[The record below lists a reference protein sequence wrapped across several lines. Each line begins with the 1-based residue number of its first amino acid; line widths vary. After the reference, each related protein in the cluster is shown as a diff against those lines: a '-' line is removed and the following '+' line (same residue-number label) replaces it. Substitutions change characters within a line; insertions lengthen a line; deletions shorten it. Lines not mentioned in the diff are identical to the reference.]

1 MTTFLKFILILLCFL
16 TPIKFYSQN
25 KEQAIAEIW
34 TQYYNTIKLSDKS
47 EINSDIAYRFTGK
60 INNYKFFLI
69 RTSYAYK
76 INRIKLSLGGAYAN
90 SFSNKE
96 LTNKEIRIYQE
107 ILHTTH
113 FLANRIRIEQQF
125 FNPFTDSYT
134 LRLRYRFLFNFNLKN
149 KKLFLNIGNEFFVN
163 SKSNIDSFYFSQNRI
178 LIGLNYKINP
188 TNSFSLTYNLQSDN
202 DLNYKNIL
210 WLGYKTTL
218 NLKKQTQ

>member
-16 TPIKFYSQN
+16 TPIKFYAQN

-34 TQYYNTIKLSDKS
+34 TQYYNT
-47 EINSDIAYRFTGK
+47 
-60 INNYKFFLI
+60 
-69 RTSYAYK
+69 
-76 INRIKLSLGGAYAN
+76 IKLSLGGAYAN

-125 FNPFTDSYT
+125 FNPSTGSYT

-149 KKLFLNIGNEFFVN
+149 K
-163 SKSNIDSFYFSQNRI
+163 
-178 LIGLNYKINP
+178 NY
-188 TNSFSLTYNLQSDN
+188 S
-202 DLNYKNIL
+202 
-210 WLGYKTTL
+210 
-218 NLKKQTQ
+218 

>member
-16 TPIKFYSQN
+16 TTIKFYAQN
-25 KEQAIAEIW
+25 KEQAITEVW

-47 EINSDIAYRFTGK
+47 DINSDIAYRFTEK

-69 RTSYAYK
+69 RTSYTYK

-125 FNPFTDSYT
+125 FNPSTDSYT

-178 LIGLNYKINP
+178 LIGLNYKINS

-210 WLGYKTTL
+210 WLRYKTTL

>member
-1 MTTFLKFILILLCFL
+1 LTTFLKFILILLCFL
-16 TPIKFYSQN
+16 TTIKFYAQN
-25 KEQAIAEIW
+25 KEQAITEVW

-47 EINSDIAYRFTGK
+47 DINSDIAYRFTEK

-69 RTSYAYK
+69 RTSYTYK

-90 SFSNKE
+90 NFSNKE

-125 FNPFTDSYT
+125 FNPSIDSYT
-134 LRLRYRFLFNFNLKN
+134 VRLRHRFLFNFNLKN

-163 SKSNIDSFYFSQNRI
+163 SKNDIFSFYFSQNRI
-178 LIGLNYKINP
+178 LIGLNYKINS

-202 DLNYKNIL
+202 SLNYKNIL

-218 NLKKQTQ
+218 NLKK

>member
-1 MTTFLKFILILLCFL
+1 MTTFFKFILILLCFL
-16 TPIKFYSQN
+16 TSIKFYSQN
-25 KEQAIAEIW
+25 KEQPISEIW

-69 RTSYAYK
+69 RTSYAYQV
-76 INRIKLSLGGAYAN
+76 NRIKLSLGGAYTN

-107 ILHTTH
+107 ILHDNH
-113 FLANRIRIEQQF
+113 FLVNRIRIEEQF
-125 FNPFTDSYT
+125 FNPSTDNYII
-134 LRLRYRFLFNFNLKN
+134 RLRYRFLFNFNLKN
-149 KKLFLNIGNEFFVN
+149 KKLFLKIGNEFFIS
-163 SKSNIDSFYFSQNRI
+163 SKNNINSFYFSQNRI

-188 TNSFSLTYNLQSDN
+188 TNSISLTYNLQSDN

-218 NLKKQTQ
+218 NLKK

>member
-1 MTTFLKFILILLCFL
+1 MTTFLKFILILLYFL
-16 TPIKFYSQN
+16 TTIKFYAQN

-69 RTSYAYK
+69 RTSYAYQV
-76 INRIKLSLGGAYAN
+76 NRIKLSLGGAYAN

-107 ILHTTH
+107 ILHTIH
-113 FLANRIRIEQQF
+113 FLANRIRIEEQF
-125 FNPFTDSYT
+125 FNPSIDDCTI
-134 LRLRYRFLFNFNLKN
+134 RLRYRFLFNFNLKN

-178 LIGLNYKINP
+178 LIGLNYKIDS
-188 TNSFSLTYNLQSDN
+188 TNRFSLTYNLQSDN
-202 DLNYKNIL
+202 KLNYKNIL

-218 NLKKQTQ
+218 NLKK

>member
-1 MTTFLKFILILLCFL
+1 MTTFLKFILILLYFL
-16 TPIKFYSQN
+16 TTIKFYAQN

-69 RTSYAYK
+69 RTSYAYQV
-76 INRIKLSLGGAYAN
+76 NRIKLSLGGAYAN

-113 FLANRIRIEQQF
+113 FLANRIRIEEQF
-125 FNPFTDSYT
+125 FNPSIDDCTI
-134 LRLRYRFLFNFNLKN
+134 RLRYRFLFNFNLKN

-178 LIGLNYKINP
+178 LVGLNYKVDS
-188 TNSFSLTYNLQSDN
+188 TNRFSLTYILQSDN
-202 DLNYKNIL
+202 KLNYKNIL

-218 NLKKQTQ
+218 NLKK

>member
-1 MTTFLKFILILLCFL
+1 LTTFLKFILILLCFL
-16 TPIKFYSQN
+16 TTIKFYAQN
-25 KEQAIAEIW
+25 KEQAITEVW

-47 EINSDIAYRFTGK
+47 DINSDIAYRFTEK

-69 RTSYAYK
+69 RTSYTYK

-125 FNPFTDSYT
+125 FNPSTDSYT

-178 LIGLNYKINP
+178 LIGLNYKINS

-210 WLGYKTTL
+210 WLRYKTTL

>member
-16 TPIKFYSQN
+16 TSIKFYSQN
-25 KEQAIAEIW
+25 LEQPISEIW

-47 EINSDIAYRFTGK
+47 EINSDLAYRFTEK

-76 INRIKLSLGGAYAN
+76 INRIKLSLGSAYTN

-96 LTNKEIRIYQE
+96 LTKKEIRIYQE

-113 FLANRIRIEQQF
+113 FLANRIRIEEQF
-125 FNPFTDSYT
+125 FYPSTDNFTI
-134 LRLRYRFLFNFNLKN
+134 RLRYRFLFNFNLKN
-149 KKLFLNIGNEFFVN
+149 KKLFLNIGNELFIN
-163 SKSNIDSFYFSQNRI
+163 SKNNIDSFYFSQNRI
-178 LIGLNYKINP
+178 LIGLNYKINS
-188 TNSFSLTYNLQSDN
+188 TNSFSLTYNLQSDH

-218 NLKKQTQ
+218 NLKK

>member
-1 MTTFLKFILILLCFL
+1 LTTFLKFILILLCFL
-16 TPIKFYSQN
+16 TTIKFYAQN
-25 KEQAIAEIW
+25 KEQAITEVW

-47 EINSDIAYRFTGK
+47 DINSDIAYRFTEK

-69 RTSYAYK
+69 RTSYTYK

-90 SFSNKE
+90 NFSNKE

-125 FNPFTDSYT
+125 FNPSIDSYT
-134 LRLRYRFLFNFNLKN
+134 VRLRHRFLFNFNLKN

-163 SKSNIDSFYFSQNRI
+163 SKNNIDSFYFSQNRI
-178 LIGLNYKINP
+178 LIGLNYKINS

-218 NLKKQTQ
+218 NLKK

>member
-1 MTTFLKFILILLCFL
+1 MTTFLKFILILLYFL

-69 RTSYAYK
+69 RTSYAYQV
-76 INRIKLSLGGAYAN
+76 NRIKLSLGGAYAN

-113 FLANRIRIEQQF
+113 FLANRIRIEEQF
-125 FNPFTDSYT
+125 FNPSIDDCTI
-134 LRLRYRFLFNFNLKN
+134 RLRYRFLFNFNLKN

-178 LIGLNYKINP
+178 LVGLNYKVDS
-188 TNSFSLTYNLQSDN
+188 TNRFSLTYNLQSDN
-202 DLNYKNIL
+202 KLNYKNIL

-218 NLKKQTQ
+218 NLKK

>member
-16 TPIKFYSQN
+16 TTIKFYAQN
-25 KEQAIAEIW
+25 KEQAITEVW

-47 EINSDIAYRFTGK
+47 DINSDIAYRFTEK

-69 RTSYAYK
+69 RTSYTYK

-90 SFSNKE
+90 NFSNKE

-125 FNPFTDSYT
+125 FNPSIDSYT
-134 LRLRYRFLFNFNLKN
+134 VRLRHRFLFNFNLKN

-163 SKSNIDSFYFSQNRI
+163 SKNNIDSFYFSQNRI
-178 LIGLNYKINP
+178 LIGLNYKINS

-218 NLKKQTQ
+218 NLKK